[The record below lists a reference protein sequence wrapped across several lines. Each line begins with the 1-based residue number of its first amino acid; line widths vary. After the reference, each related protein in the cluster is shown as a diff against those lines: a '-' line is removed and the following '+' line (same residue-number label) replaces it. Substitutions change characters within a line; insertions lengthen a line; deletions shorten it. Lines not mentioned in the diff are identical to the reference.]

1 MSDVGELKVE
11 LGSWW
16 GTMLLISDRED
27 CGVGV
32 GGVGGVLDTG
42 FTGLKPSSIIKRN
55 NEKAFTHFTKYFQ

>member
-1 MSDVGELKVE
+1 MSEVGEPKAE

-16 GTMLLISDRED
+16 GTMLLISDIED

-42 FTGLKPSSIIKRN
+42 FTGLKASAIIK
-55 NEKAFTHFTKYFQ
+55 